1 MIPAMDLHL
10 LRSSTGFSAI
20 RFFPRY
26 PSPSPLRSRLFIV
39 RSNLPFPN
47 EKAKY
52 HRELEAAVEAVER
65 ACRLC
70 VDVNSLKNLNL
81 TSCSLAIALVALVQR
96 SLFSVEGRIIEKKDQ
111 TPVTVADFG
120 VQALIS
126 LELSK
131 SFPSI
136 PLVAEEDSG
145 FLRSNNLVD
154 PVVSAV
160 SDHMSFNKKS
170 LSHDDVL
177 EAIDRGG
184 KNAFAM
190 GTKPATYWILD
201 PIDGTR
207 GFVKGSQALYVVGL
221 SLVVEGEIV
230 LGVMGCP
237 NWVVDATYK
246 SATHA
251 QSYRNSS
258 PGLGIIMVAHVG
270 CGTWKKRLKN
280 MLDSSTKISSDWTR
294 CFVDGFCVVSD
305 ARFCIPE
312 SQTWESLPL
321 SVLYKARIDDDNV
334 GDKEICL
341 LSAFCGR
348 FGVFSWLFS
357 VFFLVGFSIQFSL
370 PCYLKHGT
378 LFLLCK
384 YLMVA
389 SGRASVF
396 ILRARSE
403 KLIKVWDHAVGMI
416 CVHEAGGKVTDWK
429 GRELDLAADK
439 VERRIIYPEGGI
451 LVTNGKIHNETL
463 EMISSISSAV

>member
-10 LRSSTGFSAI
+10 LRSSTSFSAI

-26 PSPSPLRSRLFIV
+26 PSPSLLRSRLLIV

-52 HRELEAAVEAVER
+52 HRELEAAVEAVKR

-70 VDVNSLKNLNL
+70 VD
-81 TSCSLAIALVALVQR
+81 VQR

-145 FLRSNNLVD
+145 FLRSNYLVD

-160 SDHMSFNKKS
+160 SDQISFNKKS

-190 GTKPATYWILD
+190 GTKPATYWVVWVRLGMYFIDMVRSINLMQILD

-237 NWVVDATYK
+237 NWVVDA
-246 SATHA
+246 

-280 MLDSSTKISSDWTR
+280 MLDSSNKISSDWTR
-294 CFVDGFCVVSD
+294 CFVDGFCLVSD

-321 SVLYKARIDDDNV
+321 SVLYKAKIDDDNV

-341 LSAFCGR
+341 LSAFCG
-348 FGVFSWLFS
+348 S
-357 VFFLVGFSIQFSL
+357 
-370 PCYLKHGT
+370 
-378 LFLLCK
+378 LCK

-439 VERRIIYPEGGI
+439 VKRRIMYPEGGI
-451 LVTNGKIHNETL
+451 LVTNGKIHNEIL

>member
-1 MIPAMDLHL
+1 MNFHL
-10 LRSSTGFSAI
+10 LRSYPASSVI
-20 RFFPRY
+20 QFFPRY
-26 PSPSPLRSRLFIV
+26 PSPAPHRSRLFLV

-47 EKAKY
+47 EKAMY
-52 HRELEAAVEAVER
+52 HRELETAVKVVES

-70 VDVNSLKNLNL
+70 VDV
-81 TSCSLAIALVALVQR
+81 QR
-96 SLFSVEGRIIEKKDQ
+96 SLFSDEGQIVEKKDQ

-120 VQALIS
+120 VQALVS

-131 SFPSI
+131 LFPSI
-136 PLVAEEDSG
+136 PLVAEEDSS
-145 FLRSNNLVD
+145 FIRSNNLVD

-160 SDHMSFNKKS
+160 SDKTSIDEES

-184 KNAFAM
+184 KNVFAT

-207 GFVKGSQALYVVGL
+207 GFVKGSPALYVVGL
-221 SLVVEGEIV
+221 SLVVEGDIV

-237 NWVVDATYK
+237 NWVVDTSFQSTTDAQGYK
-246 SATHA
+246 
-251 QSYRNSS
+251 NSS
-258 PGLGIIMVAHVG
+258 LQLGIIMVAHVG
-270 CGTWKKRLKN
+270 CGTWTKRLKS
-280 MLDSSTKISSDWTR
+280 MLDCSTKISSDWTR
-294 CFVDGFCVVSD
+294 CFVDGYSLVSN

-334 GDKEICL
+334 GDKEIRL
-341 LSAFCGR
+341 LSAYCG
-348 FGVFSWLFS
+348 S
-357 VFFLVGFSIQFSL
+357 
-370 PCYLKHGT
+370 
-378 LFLLCK
+378 LCK

-403 KLIKVWDHAVGMI
+403 KVIRVWDHAVGMI

-429 GRELDLAADK
+429 GSELDLAADQI
-439 VERRIIYPEGGI
+439 ERRSIYPAGGI
-451 LVTNGKIHNETL
+451 LVTNGTIHNQIL
-463 EMISSISSAV
+463 QMIPSISSQV

>member
-1 MIPAMDLHL
+1 MIPAMDLRL
-10 LRSSTGFSAI
+10 LHSSPCFSAV
-20 RFFPRY
+20 RF
-26 PSPSPLRSRLFIV
+26 PSPTPLCRRLFIV
-39 RSNLPFPN
+39 RSSLPFPN

-52 HRELEAAVEAVER
+52 HKELEAAAEVVVR

-70 VDVNSLKNLNL
+70 VDV
-81 TSCSLAIALVALVQR
+81 QR
-96 SLFSVEGRIIEKKDQ
+96 SLFSDEGRIIEKNDQ

-120 VQALIS
+120 VQALVS

-131 SFPSI
+131 LFPSI

-154 PVVSAV
+154 PVVSAI
-160 SDHMSFNKKS
+160 SDKTSFDEES
-170 LSHDDVL
+170 LSHADVL

-184 KNAFAM
+184 KNYFGF

-221 SLVVEGEIV
+221 SLVVEGEIM

-237 NWVVDATYK
+237 NWVVDTSYK
-246 SATHA
+246 STTDV
-251 QSYRNSS
+251 QGYKNSS

-270 CGTWKKRLKN
+270 CGTWTKRLKDI
-280 MLDSSTKISSDWTR
+280 LDSSTKISSDWTR
-294 CFVDGFCVVSD
+294 CLVDGCCLVPK

-321 SVLYKARIDDDNV
+321 SILYEARTDDDDI
-334 GDKEICL
+334 GDKEIRL
-341 LSAFCGR
+341 LPTCCG
-348 FGVFSWLFS
+348 S
-357 VFFLVGFSIQFSL
+357 
-370 PCYLKHGT
+370 
-378 LFLLCK
+378 LCK

-396 ILRARSE
+396 ILRARSQTV
-403 KLIKVWDHAVGMI
+403 IKAWDHAVGVI

-429 GRELDLAADK
+429 GSELDLAADQA
-439 VERRIIYPEGGI
+439 ERRIIYPAGGV
-451 LVTNGKIHNETL
+451 LVTNGNIHNQIL
-463 EMISSISSAV
+463 EMISSISTVV

>member
-10 LRSSTGFSAI
+10 LRSSTRFSAI

-81 TSCSLAIALVALVQR
+81 TSCSLAIALVQR

-246 SATHA
+246 STTHA

-280 MLDSSTKISSDWTR
+280 MLDSSIKISSDWSR
-294 CFVDGFCVVSD
+294 CFVDGFCLVSD

-341 LSAFCGR
+341 LSAFCG
-348 FGVFSWLFS
+348 S
-357 VFFLVGFSIQFSL
+357 
-370 PCYLKHGT
+370 
-378 LFLLCK
+378 LCK

-463 EMISSISSAV
+463 EMISSISSA